1 MKSIY
6 DNLTIQA
13 KTYAVVGMCISALLG
28 VGLFSLYQ
36 MNKIGVE
43 LVAIAEE
50 DIPLTNVV
58 TKITTHQL
66 EQTIQFEKLMRHAV
80 ESEHNREAVKSFEAA
95 VKDFNKYGHHVS
107 KEIKQ
112 GEERAQHGI
121 DHAHTEAAKQEYS
134 HVLSVLKR
142 IETEH
147 KAFDK
152 KAADVVAML
161 AQKEITEGLKQGE
174 SLEATLV
181 KFDHELEALLTELE
195 KFTAEAALT
204 AEHHEQQAIVWIA
217 ILCAV
222 ATVLAGAASWYVI
235 AFSVVRPIHAMTDA
249 MTKLA
254 EDDLDTDVPDLEVRN
269 EIGEMARAVQVFKEK
284 MAQAAELKSS
294 QSKIHEGQKRRADA
308 IEMRT
313 SAFEEAIA
321 QSLATVVESA
331 EQMEQSSQSMS
342 TTAEQTN
349 AQSAAVSAAAEEAS
363 MNVQTVAAATEQL
376 NASIA
381 EIAGQI
387 GQSRD
392 AAASAVAEVDQAN
405 ENVMGLARAAQSI
418 GDVVTLI
425 SDIAEQTNLLA
436 LNATIEAARAG
447 EIPAR
452 GLPWSHRKSRRSRK
466 ATAKATEQISTQIGE
481 IQSSTDSS
489 VQAIQ
494 SIGTVVQQISERSMT
509 IAAAVEEQTS
519 ATLEIARNVSEAA
532 KGTEEVTSNITD
544 VASAAGN
551 TGAAAGEVLSVAR
564 DLKSRAGALRSE
576 IDSFVEDVKVA

>member
-1 MKSIY
+1 MISIY
-6 DNLTIQA
+6 ENLTIRV
-13 KTYAVVGMCISALLG
+13 KIYSVVGLCIAALLG
-28 VGLFSLYQ
+28 TGLFALYQ

-43 LVAIAEE
+43 LAAIAEE
-50 DIPLTNVV
+50 DIPLTKVV

-66 EQTIQFEKLMRHAV
+66 EQTIHFERLMRFAV
-80 ESEHNREAVKSFEAA
+80 ESEHNPEAVKGFEEA
-95 VKDFNKYGHHVS
+95 VKDFDKYGHHVTE
-107 KEIKQ
+107 EIKQ

-121 DHAHTEAAKQEYS
+121 DHAHTEAAKQEFT
-134 HVLSVLKR
+134 HVLSVLKK

-147 KAFDK
+147 AVFDK
-152 KAADVVAML
+152 KAADVIQMF
-161 AQKEITEGLKQGE
+161 AQKKITDGLKSGE
-174 SLEATLV
+174 ELETTLL

-195 KFTAEAALT
+195 TFTEESVKT
-204 AEHHEQQAIVWIA
+204 ADLHEQQAIVWLA
-217 ILCAV
+217 IICAA
-222 ATVLAGAASWYVI
+222 ATVLAGVACWFVI
-235 AFSVVRPIHAMTDA
+235 AFSMVRPMNVMIGAMA
-249 MTKLA
+249 KLA
-254 EDDLDTDVPDLEVRN
+254 DNDLDADIPDLENQN
-269 EIGEMARAVQVFKEK
+269 EIGEMARAVQVFKEN
-284 MAQAAELKSS
+284 MIQAREIESS
-294 QSKIHEGQKRRADA
+294 QAKSREGQQRRADA

-313 SAFEEAIA
+313 SAFEEVIA
-321 QSLATVVESA
+321 QTLNSVVESA

-392 AAASAVAEVDQAN
+392 AAANAVTEVGQAN

-447 EIPAR
+447 ESGKGFAVVASEVKT
-452 GLPWSHRKSRRSRK
+452 LAE
-466 ATAKATEQISTQIGE
+466 ATAKATEQISAQIGE

-544 VASAAGN
+544 VAHAAGN

-564 DLKSRAGALRSE
+564 NLKAKAGNLRSE
-576 IDSFVEDVKVA
+576 IDSFVDDVKAA